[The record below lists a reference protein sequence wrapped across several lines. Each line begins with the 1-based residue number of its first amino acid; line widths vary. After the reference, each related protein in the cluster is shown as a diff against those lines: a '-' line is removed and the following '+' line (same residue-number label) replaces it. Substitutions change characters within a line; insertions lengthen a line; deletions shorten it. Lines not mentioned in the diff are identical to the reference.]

1 MPDFVNGRRIG
12 KVAGLL
18 CVLLAACSGDDEL
31 GDGDRDEPTE
41 STESTESSNTT
52 QPPASDEAELR
63 PYIEDL
69 LATWDTG
76 MTDVL
81 EDPRLVADDPEHEL
95 AAELA
100 ESFTDDSPYIR
111 DLSVLMDGYVT
122 QDTGTRPGPSGLA
135 QRTSLLH
142 FTEAP
147 DDDHSSF
154 VFCSYQ
160 DGIQYRLS
168 DGGERSASVG
178 IVTGAG
184 DATRV
189 DGVWRLH
196 RLRQL
201 GLEWKP
207 AGTPD
212 PCPDLVET
220 EDAAS

>member
-1 MPDFVNGRRIG
+1 MSGRRIG
-12 KVAGLL
+12 RVVGVL
-18 CVLLAACSGDDEL
+18 CVLLAACSGGDDEPA
-31 GDGDRDEPTE
+31 DSDEPTE
-41 STESTESSNTT
+41 STTTT
-52 QPPASDEAELR
+52 QPPASAEAELR

-76 MTDVL
+76 MTDIL

-95 AAELA
+95 AVELA
-100 ESFTDDSPYIR
+100 EVFTEDSPYMR
-111 DLSVLMDGYVT
+111 DLSLLMGGYVT
-122 QDTGTRPGPSGLA
+122 QDTGIRPGPGGLA
-135 QRTSLLH
+135 QRSTLLH
-142 FTEAP
+142 FTQAP
-147 DDDHSSF
+147 DDDHVSF

-168 DGGERSASVG
+168 DGRDRSPSVG

-189 DGVWRLH
+189 EGVWRLH

-201 GLEWKP
+201 ALEWEP

-212 PCPDLVET
+212 PCPGLVET
-220 EDAAS
+220 EDAVP